1 MNDLSVAEAEGFSLE
16 RKVAAGRLGGAFG
29 GLFERGLSGLDAAR
43 IVLLRQLSR
52 LLGPSLMRPLVAN
65 RELRVALSGSL
76 GMATALGL
84 TLVCPMLLLIISP
97 LLLGVPHL
105 LADVRY
111 LVAQPGHHRRL
122 RLAIPVG
129 AALLLAGTG
138 FGMQAG
144 LTAVLLTLLLADG
157 GDASRRVTV
166 TKRGLGLVLLGGLF
180 YVGFSVGWYWLE
192 LGLAHLH
199 NFLAVLLFYLWQPSG
214 QRRQGRLYLL
224 PVALFVICSCALMF
238 GVVAAGPRALGA
250 FAGYDGLDVDGQR
263 DLLAPLLSLDLA
275 TRLLLLFAFAQAV
288 HYTIWLR
295 LIPEEARLRPAPRT
309 FRHSLR
315 ALHKDLGST
324 LLVLALLVGVALALW
339 ATVDLAAAR
348 TGYFRLALFHGYLE
362 ICVLALWWI
371 EGQRSAASPEV
382 KAV

>member
-16 RKVAAGRLGGAFG
+16 RPAAAGLLGRV
-29 GLFERGLSGLDAAR
+29 LVGLDVVR
-43 IVLLRQLSR
+43 IAMLRQLSR
-52 LLGPSLMRPLVAN
+52 LLGPSLMRPLVSN

-76 GMATALGL
+76 GMVTALGL
-84 TLVCPMLLLIISP
+84 TLSCPLLLLIISP

-122 RLAIPVG
+122 QLAIPIGV
-129 AALLLAGTG
+129 ALLLAAAGL
-138 FGMQAG
+138 GMQAG
-144 LTAVLLTLLLADG
+144 LSAVLLTVLLADG
-157 GDASRRVTV
+157 GRAPRRLTWL
-166 TKRGLGLVLLGGLF
+166 KRGLGLTLLGGLF
-180 YVGFSVGWYWLE
+180 YFGFSVGWYWLE

-214 QRRQGRLYLL
+214 QKRQGRLYVI
-224 PVALFVICSCALMF
+224 PVALFAICSAVLMF
-238 GVVAAGPRALGA
+238 GVVSAGPQALGA
-250 FAGYDGLDVDGQR
+250 FSGYDGLDVDGQR
-263 DLLAPLLSLDLA
+263 ELLAPLLPLSWA
-275 TRLLLLFAFAQAV
+275 TRLLMLFAFAQAV

-309 FRHSLR
+309 FRHSLQ

-324 LLVLALLVGVALALW
+324 LLGLALLVGIALALW

-371 EGQRSAASPEV
+371 EGQRRAAPQAS